1 MIKIDNK
8 LILMCLFFIILGVV
22 TNTLIVDEHPSIVFE
37 KTNSSDE
44 GVTIDIGGIYM
55 DDDDSDLNVS
65 EDKSKKKNLLN
76 KTG

>member
-37 KTNSSDE
+37 KTNSFDE

-65 EDKSKKKNLLN
+65 EDKSKKNLLN

>member
-65 EDKSKKKNLLN
+65 EDKSKKNLLN

>member
-22 TNTLIVDEHPSIVFE
+22 TNTLIVDEHPSIVYE

-44 GVTIDIGGIYM
+44 GITIDIGGIYM
-55 DDDDSDLNVS
+55 DDDSDLNVS
-65 EDKSKKKNLLN
+65 EDKSKKNLLN